1 MLTDLVVY
9 LVLEA
14 HQRYDDHQVVDLWS
28 LIGRVYDVHPDL
40 MTAVNRPEVTF
51 IARITVAAWQKYD
64 IQMRQQRSGKHGAI
78 AMETPEWIRQ
88 LCYNFNLPLTDSS
101 ATIEEIAQSLSSDPD
116 QLLSTNFDFDM
127 IDWSSWE
134 ALF

>member
-1 MLTDLVVY
+1 VY

-40 MTAVNRPEVTF
+40 MTAANRPEVIF

-64 IQMRQQRSGKHGAI
+64 NQMRQKSSGVHGAI
-78 AMETPEWIRQ
+78 AIETPEWIRQ

-101 ATIEEIAQSLSSDPD
+101 ATIEEVAQSCSPD
-116 QLLSTNFDFDM
+116 SAALLLSTNFDFDM

>member
-1 MLTDLVVY
+1 VY
-9 LVLEA
+9 LILEA
-14 HQRYDDHQVVDLWS
+14 HQRYDDHQVVNLWS

-51 IARITVAAWQKYD
+51 VARITVAAWQRYD
-64 IQMRQQRSGKHGAI
+64 IRRRQRPGVNDAI
-78 AMETPEWIRQ
+78 AIEDPEWIRQ

-101 ATIEEIAQSLSSDPD
+101 ATIEEVAQSSSSDAA
-116 QLLSTNFDFDM
+116 QLLPTNFDFDM

>member
-1 MLTDLVVY
+1 
-9 LVLEA
+9 
-14 HQRYDDHQVVDLWS
+14 VDLWS

>member
-1 MLTDLVVY
+1 MY

-14 HQRYDDHQVVDLWS
+14 HQRYDDHRVVDLWS
-28 LIGRVYDVHPDL
+28 LIGRVYDAHPDL
-40 MTAVNRPEVTF
+40 MTAANRPEVTF

-64 IQMRQQRSGKHGAI
+64 IQMRQQRSGMHGAI

-88 LCYNFNLPLTDSS
+88 LCYNFNLPLADSS
-101 ATIEEIAQSLSSDPD
+101 ATILEVAQSFSSDPA

-127 IDWSSWE
+127 IDWSFWE